1 MKKLK
6 NLFRAFWK
14 DEGGF
19 EFLQLAIVI
28 VIVAM
33 LAVVVYGIATSA
45 QSKLEEANEM
55 LNNIGPSTGQSA
67 P

>member
-1 MKKLK
+1 MKKIK
-6 NLFRAFWK
+6 NIFRSFWK

-45 QSKLEEANEM
+45 QGKLQEAQDM
-55 LNNIGPSTGQSA
+55 LDGIGPESGSTG